1 MKKKHLLVLI
11 MRITFIQIA
20 LSFTLIGSALASNT
34 IAQILNRKLT
44 IDVKDKEISKVLAHL
59 GSAAGVN
66 FIYSPVLIQ
75 ADKKISISY
84 KNRLLSDILD
94 DLFAS
99 QNIKYEVTGNDIVL
113 NRIINPVKG
122 NETDKQLQAK
132 QLQAKQLQ
140 AIAVTG
146 NVTDEA
152 GQPLI
157 GVTVTIK
164 NSTTAV
170 VTDEKGSFKINVPD
184 NGATLV
190 FKYVGY
196 IAQEVDVNGRTVINV
211 QLRADSKALN
221 EIVVVGY
228 GSQRRANITGA
239 VSSVPG
245 VTIAELPVPDVEQAL
260 QGRVAGLNVTN
271 NGSPGTSPIVTIRGI
286 SSINFATDP
295 LYVIDGFPT
304 GNLASFDSKDIESVE
319 VLKDASAAAI
329 YGSRASN
336 GVIIITTKKGTRSGK
351 VQVTLDSYAGIQS
364 PSKKLDLLNTSQYV
378 QYALALNGSLPPRLQ
393 PANFNLPIYA
403 GASQT
408 YAQTNTNWQNEYFRS
423 NTPILSN
430 NVSLSGGNDIS
441 RFYTSGGYFKQDGI
455 AVGLKYNRFN
465 FRFNSDHK
473 ISKVFTFGQTFY
485 TAVGDQHYDATA
497 GNRTPLTN
505 VIRMQPYLPDRDPTT
520 QGGFRGPI
528 SSFDGSDPTNPVEAA
543 LIGNNEIGTLKILGT
558 AYLNVNITSWLTF
571 KSTFG
576 VDYSNIYQ
584 QNYTPIY
591 NDAGTLSATTAS
603 IANQRTSNVT
613 KLFTQQLTFDKAFGL
628 HHINAVAVYETQSLH
643 SILETASGNQT
654 NNLIKTLTGA
664 QNIAA
669 ASNVQDN
676 FLTSY
681 VGRVNYEFA
690 SKYLFQASI
699 RRDGLSIWS
708 PGHKYQNFPAA
719 SIGWNVNQEDFLKDS
734 KTISQ
739 LKLRASYGLTG
750 IPPGALGNFPYLS
763 PIQSN
768 QSSYPFNNG
777 TPGGSGN
784 GSYTTGI
791 SNAALTWET
800 TRQFNIG
807 VDLGLINNKFTVTAE
822 YFRRKTNNFLLSIPT
837 APSEGFQSA
846 GVLAN
851 AGAMQNN
858 GVELQLGYHQ
868 REGEFKWD
876 VTGLLS
882 IIRNKVLSL
891 NSPTASIVSGSDPDF
906 GQGMPFTK
914 TIAGQSV
921 QQYYGYKT
929 AGIFQTAGQ
938 VASSPVQ
945 TAGTKPGDI
954 KFQDLSGPAGVP
966 DGKID
971 SYDLTYLGSFLPK
984 FTYSLNYSASYKSFD
999 VAIFFQGVYGNK
1011 ILNAENII
1019 LQGMPRLFNAGTA
1032 VLNAWT
1038 PSNTNTSIP
1047 RAIVGDPN
1055 GNGQLSDRWIESGSY
1070 LRLKN
1075 MMIGYTVPTAVLKS
1089 WTGNAIGRLKIYV
1102 SGQNLLT
1109 FTKYKG
1115 FDPEVGNKNQGTTT
1129 GNGAN
1134 LTNGV
1139 DFGQYPAARIFQF
1152 GIQAGF

>member
-20 LSFTLIGSALASNT
+20 LSFTLIASALANNT
-34 IAQILNRKLT
+34 NAQILNRKLT
-44 IDVKDKEISKVLAHL
+44 INVKDKEISRVLATIE
-59 GSAAGVN
+59 SATGISFV
-66 FIYSPVLIQ
+66 YSPVLIQ

-94 DLFAS
+94 DLFAA
-99 QNIKYEVTGNDIVL
+99 QNIKYEVSGDAIVL
-113 NRIINPVKG
+113 NRIITPVNG
-122 NETDKQLQAK
+122 YITTAGDKQLMIK
-132 QLQAKQLQ
+132 QPQ
-140 AIAVTG
+140 AIAITG
-146 NVTDEA
+146 NVIDEA

-157 GVTVTIK
+157 GVTVTVK

-170 VTDEKGSFKINVPD
+170 VTDEKGNFKISVPD
-184 NGATLV
+184 NGAILV
-190 FKYVGY
+190 FKYVGF
-196 IAQEVDVNGRTVINV
+196 IPQEVDLNGRTVINV
-211 QLRADSKALN
+211 QLKADSRNLN

-228 GSQRRANITGA
+228 GSQRRATITGA
-239 VSSVPG
+239 VSSVQG
-245 VTIAELPVPDVEQAL
+245 AAIAELPVPDIEQAL
-260 QGRVAGLNVTN
+260 QGRVAGLSVTN

-336 GVIIITTKKGTRSGK
+336 GVIIITTKKGTRNGK
-351 VQVTLDSYAGIQS
+351 VLVTLDSYAGIQS

-378 QYALALNGSLPPRLQ
+378 QYATALDGAGNLPPRLQ

-403 GASQT
+403 GASQS
-408 YAQTNTNWQNEYFRS
+408 YAQTNTNWQNEYFRY
-423 NTPILSN
+423 NTPIVSN
-430 NVSLSGGNDIS
+430 NVSLSGGNDVS
-441 RFYTSGGYFKQDGI
+441 RFYTSAGYFKQDGI
-455 AVGLKYNRFN
+455 AVGLKYDRFN

-485 TAVGDQHYDATA
+485 TAVGDQHYDATN

-505 VIRMQPYLPDRDPTT
+505 VIRMQPYLPDYDPTT
-520 QGGFRGPI
+520 LGGFRGPI

-558 AYLNVNITSWLTF
+558 AFINVSITKWLAF

-576 VDYSNIYQ
+576 VDYSNNYQ

-591 NDAGTLSATTAS
+591 NDGGTLSATTSS
-603 IANQRTSNVT
+603 IANQRISNLT
-613 KLFTQQLTFDKAFGL
+613 KLFTQQLTFDKTFGE
-628 HHINAVAVYETQSLH
+628 HHINAVAVYETQGLH

-654 NNLIKTLTGA
+654 NNLVKTLTGA

-669 ASNVQDN
+669 NSDVEDN

-681 VGRVNYEFA
+681 VGRVNYDYA

-708 PGHKYQNFPAA
+708 PGHKYQNFP
-719 SIGWNVNQEDFLKDS
+719 SVSVGWKLDQEDFMRDS
-734 KTISQ
+734 KAISQ

-750 IPPGALGNFPYLS
+750 IPPNSLGNFPYLS

-777 TPGGSGN
+777 VPAGSGN

-791 SNAALTWET
+791 SNPALTWET
-800 TRQFNIG
+800 TKQLNIG
-807 VDLGLINNKFTVTAE
+807 MDLGLLNDKFTVTAE
-822 YFRRKTNNFLLSIPT
+822 YFARKTNNFLLSIPT

-868 REGEFKWD
+868 REGDFKWD
-876 VTGLLS
+876 ITGLLS

-891 NSPTASIVSGSDPDF
+891 NSPSASIVSGSDPDF

-921 QQYYGYKT
+921 QQFYGYKT
-929 AGIFQTAGQ
+929 AGIFQTAAQ
-938 VASSPVQ
+938 VASSPFQ
-945 TAGTKPGDI
+945 TAGTAAGDI
-954 KFQDLSGPAGVP
+954 KFQDISGPNGVP

-984 FTYSLNYSASYKSFD
+984 FTYSLNYSASYKNFD

-1038 PSNTNTSIP
+1038 PSNTNTTIP

-1055 GNGQLSDRWIESGSY
+1055 GNGQLSDRWIEDGSY

-1075 MMIGYTVPTAVLKS
+1075 MMIGYTLPTAVLKS
-1089 WTGNAIGRLKIYV
+1089 WTGNTISRLKIYV

-1109 FTKYKG
+1109 FTKYTG

-1139 DFGQYPAARIFQF
+1139 DFGQYPAARIYQF
-1152 GIQAGF
+1152 GIQASF